1 MYKLENNV
9 SVSPSEEFVETPAVK
24 NIIDRALLY
33 LQAGLPVHLTG
44 PTGTGKSTL
53 AMHLADALQQ
63 PVMLMYGDEEST
75 TADLVG
81 SRRGYRRRKLVDN
94 FVHSV
99 LKTEEDVS
107 ERWVDNRLTTACKEG
122 FTFIYDE
129 FNRSRPEANNVL
141 LSVLEE
147 GILTLPA
154 TEEEEGYIK
163 VHPNFRAIFTSN
175 PSEYAGIH
183 KTQDSLFDRMVTIHL
198 DYFDEE
204 TQRAIVVARAG
215 VEQDDA
221 AKIVDLLQDCR
232 QVAGFHRAISLRPAI
247 TIGKIVGQNGVKAD
261 KHNSLF
267 VQTCVDTLIS
277 ARYDGEDRKQMTE
290 AVISL
295 IKKHF

>member
-1 MYKLENNV
+1 MHKLENNV

-53 AMHLADALQQ
+53 ALRLADALQQ
-63 PVMLMYGDEEST
+63 PVMLMFGDEEST
-75 TADLVG
+75 TADLIG
-81 SRRGYRRRKLVDN
+81 DRRGYRKRKLVDN

-107 ERWVDNRLTTACKEG
+107 ERWVDNRLTTACREG
-122 FTFIYDE
+122 YTFIYDE